1 MLFATKTVKQVND
14 NSTIIAISVYL
25 NSIQLIRPKFWT
37 YVSCSCVYQN
47 IPRSFFPRIKNEV
60 ILPIEVKLYPSKTKV
75 LFISPSTSSAFAV
88 TNRPKYF
95 YKGRLVINT
104 QAHIDMY
111 QDNVYPNQLEAL
123 WFGCVYLFL
132 WLQLKPLWTVWNSRG
147 KHTKSNP
154 RWSNQ
159 KGSYEM
165 LYDCRRCRYVPA
177 W

>member
-1 MLFATKTVKQVND
+1 MLMC
-14 NSTIIAISVYL
+14 ISKYT
-25 NSIQLIRPKFWT
+25 PFF
-37 YVSCSCVYQN
+37 
-47 IPRSFFPRIKNEV
+47 FFPRIKNEV

-123 WFGCVYLFL
+123 
-132 WLQLKPLWTVWNSRG
+132 
-147 KHTKSNP
+147 
-154 RWSNQ
+154 
-159 KGSYEM
+159 
-165 LYDCRRCRYVPA
+165 
-177 W
+177 